1 MGSASLANMGFTK
14 RRCIT
19 TVFGIVIYVTDVGTD
34 LWVAVQY
41 FEDGRVAWCTLTLLF
56 VLCGL
61 ACAQIFSYAWFCDD
75 GGVADSADRAVR
87 ADTADSADAVERA
100 DKADSADQL
109 SRRSAVVLHLL
120 QLGIF
125 IRYYRLLRKAVRTVW
140 VCSPS
145 VRDDT
150 ELHCDLF
157 AKATDLSMLRLFE
170 TFLESTPQ
178 LILQLYII
186 LDVCITGSFF
196 NIAWSTVD
204 YRRCF
209 RRSLPDVSEMP
220 WGLPTVVY
228 LSYKLLTVSGRVLA
242 LSLLVVLHTYY
253 VFALAFVWLLG
264 VIWTYREETDFC
276 TSKHLEKLY
285 RAVVGVILIFTFFN
299 IKGQN
304 SKLQMLVYYVACAT
318 QNLLIPVMF
327 FCLEP
332 GAAKSD
338 FFWPVAG
345 VIFTSTILG
354 LLLLCLFYK
363 FLHRKTE
370 APVADEVDG
379 LRNEGKKD
387 LEAKRR
393 MQAFLQH

>member
-1 MGSASLANMGFTK
+1 MVNYNTQPNAGFRLFCTF
-14 RRCIT
+14 
-19 TVFGIVIYVTDVGTD
+19 FGIVIYVTDVGTD

-75 GGVADSADRAVR
+75 GG
-87 ADTADSADAVERA
+87 
-100 DKADSADQL
+100 L

-125 IRYYRLLRKAVRTVW
+125 IRYFQKRLHR
-140 VCSPS
+140 
-145 VRDDT
+145 
-150 ELHCDLF
+150 DLF

-186 LDVCITGSFF
+186 LGHDHRSVIQYVCITGSFF